1 MVSKREEFCA
11 NSFDQFLAKRLRI
24 VERNWSPVPQGQDPP
39 DFFLTLNRT
48 TFAVEVTTTRVMRE
62 VAVGSGQIGEETYE
76 RSYTDFVGKVE
87 EEANKLGVLDGTY
100 VVHFLRPMAKSNFR
114 RVREEVFQGLLD
126 YIERT
131 QSEIA
136 APEEI
141 IRYDGYAVC
150 SIQKH
155 NDQVDIVAEA
165 FSDAAWVES
174 PEVTDSV
181 CQMLE
186 VAVAEKKQV
195 FLRKGA
201 EDPKVLS
208 FPRILL
214 LLNTYRFAEQ
224 TMYVNCAKR
233 VTGLNFFH
241 SVFVVQGDGAA
252 FLLFT
257 SDPDWARKAQN
268 GGA

>member
-48 TFAVEVTTTRVMRE
+48 TF
-62 VAVGSGQIGEETYE
+62 
-76 RSYTDFVGKVE
+76 
-87 EEANKLGVLDGTY
+87 
-100 VVHFLRPMAKSNFR
+100 FLRPMAKSNFR

-186 VAVAEKKQV
+186 VAVVEKKQV

-233 VTGLNFFH
+233 ATGLNFFH
-241 SVFVVQGDGAA
+241 SVFVVQGDGAG

-268 GGA
+268 SGD